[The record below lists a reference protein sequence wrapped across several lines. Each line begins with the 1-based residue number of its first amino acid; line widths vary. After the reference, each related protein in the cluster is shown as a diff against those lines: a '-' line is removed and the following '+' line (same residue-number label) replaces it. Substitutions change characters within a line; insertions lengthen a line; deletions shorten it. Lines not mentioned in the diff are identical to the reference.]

1 MEKVKKE
8 RNVRFLNPSG
18 DAYVSHFWCCASI
31 VVGGWLR
38 RDIFRMATFW
48 GRRVSGPSFAEVHD
62 WRLTPQG
69 HLNIVSINYKAA
81 TQFI

>member
-8 RNVRFLNPSG
+8 RNVWFLNPSG

-38 RDIFRMATFW
+38 RDIFRMATFL
-48 GRRVSGPSFAEVHD
+48 GETSQRAVICRGA
-62 WRLTPQG
+62 
-69 HLNIVSINYKAA
+69 
-81 TQFI
+81 